1 MGLSF
6 TKQQR
11 KTLAYAA
18 TFGKRPYREIAS
30 HVGVDESTLF
40 RWRQKSPEFAEALE
54 RARAGQLDGTS
65 EPVDIETF
73 IRDRRYLGL
82 GVEGLDPDGRVWPEV
97 LKELGEVCSGR
108 YDLILLVGGVGA
120 AKTYVATVSLVY
132 QLYRLLL
139 LDNPHKHYGLDPAS
153 PIILAVQNRTRKLAE
168 RNDYALARNLITA
181 SPWFQQNAPWDER
194 LKSRVKFLKH
204 NVELWPASGDAE
216 DLLGLNLFSLI
227 LDESNFFARV
237 EKSKRAVD
245 GRSFDGAREAFE
257 AALRRKQSRFPDG
270 SGMFFVASSRRY
282 RGQFTDVLEREF
294 EDDSRTY
301 TYCHSEW
308 TIRPGLY
315 KDKPWLQVFKGDRL
329 RPPRILER
337 NERVDAGDRDLI
349 ISVPQRFERRF
360 RADPVRSL
368 QDLAGISTEISGGFF
383 TDRERLGKAACLE
396 NTIIAVSDV
405 EADATLLLRPDRYLH
420 NLPHPESPRVVHG
433 DLSLTGDL
441 TGIAC
446 GHIRRY
452 DERGLPEIDIDAIA
466 RVHPPRNGQIELD
479 SVLRVIQGWIRQGI
493 PVTWCTFDGYQ
504 SADLLQRVKRLG
516 VKTGRLSVDQTK
528 PKDPMAAY
536 ECLRAAISEGRFR
549 FPDDA
554 ETVEDM
560 LWLQADYEKRR
571 VDHLPGRKKDVS
583 DCLAAIAYHLSHNV
597 RAWTL
602 TDKVEGANIAAV
614 QPQLGGVVTPIP
626 YAGFDSYMDLVRW
639 REGIGYADGP
649 CSE

>member
-1 MGLSF
+1 M
-6 TKQQR
+6 
-11 KTLAYAA
+11 
-18 TFGKRPYREIAS
+18 
-30 HVGVDESTLF
+30 F
-40 RWRQKSPEFAEALE
+40 RWRQKSAEFRDALE
-54 RARAGQLDGTS
+54 HARAGALEVERS
-65 EPVDIETF
+65 PVDIETF
-73 IRDRRYLGL
+73 VRSETYLGL

-97 LKELGEVCSGR
+97 LRELREICSGR
-108 YDLILLVGGVGA
+108 YDLILLVGGLGGG
-120 AKTYVATVSLVY
+120 KTYSATLALIY

-139 LDNPHKHYGLDPAS
+139 LDDPHKHYGLDPAS

-168 RNDYALARNLITA
+168 RNDYALARNLLTA

-194 LKSRVKFLKH
+194 LKSRVKFIKH

-237 EKSKRAVD
+237 EKSKRALD
-245 GRSFDGAREAFE
+245 GRVYDGAREAFE

-270 SGMFFVASSRRY
+270 AGVFFVASSRRY
-282 RGQFTDVLEREF
+282 KGQFTDILEKEF
-294 EDDSRTY
+294 ADDSRTY
-301 TYCHSEW
+301 VYTHSEW
-308 TIRPGLY
+308 SIRPELY
-315 KDKPWLQVFKGDRL
+315 KDKPWMQVFRGDRL

-337 NERVDAGDRDLI
+337 NERVDAADRDLI

-405 EADATLLLRPDRYLH
+405 EADATKLLLPDRYLH
-420 NLPHPESPRVVHG
+420 DLPCPQSPRVVHG

-452 DERGLPEIDIDAIA
+452 DDRGLPEIDIDALA
-466 RVHPPRNGQIELD
+466 RVHPPRAGQIEID
-479 SVLRVIQGWIRQGI
+479 SVFRLIQAWIRQGI
-493 PVTWCTFDGYQ
+493 PIRWFTADGYQ
-504 SADLLQRVKRLG
+504 SSDLLQRVKRLG
-516 VKTGRLSVDQTK
+516 VKTGRLSADMTK
-528 PKDPMAAY
+528 PKNPLGAY
-536 ECLRAAISEGRFR
+536 ETLRAAISEGRFR
-549 FPDDA
+549 FPNDA
-554 ETVEDM
+554 ETIDDM
-560 LWLQADYEKRR
+560 LMLQCDHQKQR

-597 RAWTL
+597 RPWTL

-614 QPQLGGVVTPIP
+614 QPQLGGTVTPIP
-626 YAGFDSYMDLVRW
+626 YNGFGSAMDMIRW